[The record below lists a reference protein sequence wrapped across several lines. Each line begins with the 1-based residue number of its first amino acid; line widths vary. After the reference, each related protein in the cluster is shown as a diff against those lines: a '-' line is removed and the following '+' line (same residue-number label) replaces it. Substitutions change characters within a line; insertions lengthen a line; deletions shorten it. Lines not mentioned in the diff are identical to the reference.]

1 MKDRELVLSK
11 EEISALDRRAID
23 GGIPSLTL
31 MRNAAAAVYRRIQ
44 TLGVDL
50 AAPVVVCGGGNNG
63 GDGYALAIL
72 MEDSGVPVAV
82 LESAKPKS
90 RDCIYYASRCDSPR
104 VDESALDS
112 ATLIVDAM
120 YGFSFRG
127 SLSPH
132 DAALTRR
139 INASRAFVLAIDL
152 PSGTEADG
160 DYCDD
165 CVTADATCTFT
176 AEKPATASYSAL
188 SHCGQVFVEDIGIPV
203 SAGVP
208 EESPVRLIRSVDG
221 MIRDREENSHKG
233 TFGTLAILAGSAD
246 MPGAAYLCAT
256 GALHAGVGLVKL
268 ASDASALGVLKNRLS
283 EPVFLSGGAEAAAQT
298 SKTALLV
305 GCGLGRGFDASLGA
319 LLRGSD
325 VPTVIDADGINNL
338 AMDISIVA
346 DAKCPVIL
354 TPHFGEM
361 AKICRTSVS
370 EIQKAPLLCA
380 QELAAQLKATIVL
393 KGAHTIISSPDGSTF
408 INQTGNPGLA
418 KAGSGDVL
426 TGILASLISQ
436 GMPPFEA
443 AVCAVYLHGAAADRC
458 IERMSE
464 YFMQPDDILIDLGR
478 LLKEHIR

>member
-1 MKDRELVLSK
+1 MQNVITVATMRDSDAHTIAEYTPSRELMH
-11 EEISALDRRAID
+11 RA
-23 GGIPSLTL
+23 
-31 MRNAAAAVYRRIQ
+31 A
-44 TLGVDL
+44 LGVYQ
-50 AAPVVVCGGGNNG
+50 AADWTGKTVAILTGGGNNG

-72 MEDSGVPVAV
+72 MEEAGVPVAV

-188 SHCGQVFVEDIGIPV
+188 SHCGQVFVEDIGIPA

-325 VPTVIDADGINNL
+325 VPTVIDADGINFL
-338 AMDISIVA
+338 ASHIDVLKEMQA
-346 DAKCPVIL
+346 PAAL
-354 TPHFGEM
+354 TPHPMELSRLTGCGVEE
-361 AKICRTSVS
+361 INRNRVRTARAFAA
-370 EIQKAPLLCA
+370 EHGCFLL
-380 QELAAQLKATIVL
+380 L
-393 KGAHTIISSPDGSTF
+393 KGSRTVIAAPDGRVRITVS
-408 INQTGNPGLA
+408 GCSALA
-418 KAGSGDVL
+418 KGGSGDVL
-426 TGILASLISQ
+426 AGVVGALAAQ
-436 GMPPFEA
+436 GYDLFDA
-443 AVCAVYLHGAAADRC
+443 LTVGAFLHGRAGERLAARFGAHGALPSQLPEE
-458 IERMSE
+458 I
-464 YFMQPDDILIDLGR
+464 GR
-478 LLKEHIR
+478 LLG

>member
-90 RDCIYYASRCDSPR
+90 RDCIYYASRCGSPR

-188 SHCGQVFVEDIGIPV
+188 SHCGQVFVEDIGIPA

-208 EESPVRLIRSVDG
+208 EESPVRLIRFRRRNDP
-221 MIRDREENSHKG
+221 R
-233 TFGTLAILAGSAD
+233 
-246 MPGAAYLCAT
+246 P
-256 GALHAGVGLVKL
+256 
-268 ASDASALGVLKNRLS
+268 
-283 EPVFLSGGAEAAAQT
+283 
-298 SKTALLV
+298 
-305 GCGLGRGFDASLGA
+305 RG
-319 LLRGSD
+319 
-325 VPTVIDADGINNL
+325 
-338 AMDISIVA
+338 
-346 DAKCPVIL
+346 
-354 TPHFGEM
+354 E
-361 AKICRTSVS
+361 
-370 EIQKAPLLCA
+370 
-380 QELAAQLKATIVL
+380 
-393 KGAHTIISSPDGSTF
+393 
-408 INQTGNPGLA
+408 
-418 KAGSGDVL
+418 
-426 TGILASLISQ
+426 
-436 GMPPFEA
+436 
-443 AVCAVYLHGAAADRC
+443 
-458 IERMSE
+458 
-464 YFMQPDDILIDLGR
+464 QP
-478 LLKEHIR
+478 

>member
-188 SHCGQVFVEDIGIPV
+188 SHCGQVFVEDIGIPA

-325 VPTVIDADGINNL
+325 VPTVIDADGINFL
-338 AMDISIVA
+338 ASHIDVLKEMQA
-346 DAKCPVIL
+346 PAAL
-354 TPHFGEM
+354 TPHPMELSRLTGCGVEE
-361 AKICRTSVS
+361 INRNRVRTARAFAA
-370 EIQKAPLLCA
+370 EHGCFLL
-380 QELAAQLKATIVL
+380 L
-393 KGAHTIISSPDGSTF
+393 KGSRTVIAAPDGRVRITVS
-408 INQTGNPGLA
+408 GCSALA
-418 KAGSGDVL
+418 KGGSGDVL
-426 TGILASLISQ
+426 AGVVGALAAQ
-436 GMPPFEA
+436 GYDLFDA
-443 AVCAVYLHGAAADRC
+443 LTVGAFLHGRAGERRAARFGAHGALPSQLPEE
-458 IERMSE
+458 I
-464 YFMQPDDILIDLGR
+464 GR
-478 LLKEHIR
+478 LLG